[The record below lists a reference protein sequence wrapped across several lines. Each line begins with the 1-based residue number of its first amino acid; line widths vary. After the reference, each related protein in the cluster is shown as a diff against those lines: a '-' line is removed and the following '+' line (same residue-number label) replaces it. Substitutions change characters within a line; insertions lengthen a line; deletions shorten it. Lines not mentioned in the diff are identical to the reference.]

1 MTPASFVG
9 IDAHELSMHLH
20 NAGRIAAAAPTVAVR
35 ALPLALGAE
44 VVARV
49 LAAPPGGGR
58 GVISL
63 AGMALEARLPDG
75 LAEGQTLRLAVD
87 RAQAGELLLR
97 ILREPAAGGDGDAG
111 ARLASA
117 LALAGDGELLRAA
130 LGLTGGEPVP
140 LPGRAAAEVAVNPDD
155 GAGADDRARPA
166 TAGFVLHSP
175 ELGPIEVQLT
185 LDVGGVRAAVTTAA
199 GEGARRAEATLP
211 DLAARLERAVGRPPA
226 VTASTRAPGTPAPP
240 PPASLGGFTTY
251 A

>member
-9 IDAHELSMHLH
+9 IDAHELSMQLH

-87 RAQAGELLLR
+87 RAQAGELVLR
-97 ILREPAAGGDGDAG
+97 ILREPAAGGDAG

-140 LPGRAAAEVAVNPDD
+140 LPGRAAAEVAVD
-155 GAGADDRARPA
+155 
-166 TAGFVLHSP
+166 P
-175 ELGPIEVQLT
+175 E
-185 LDVGGVRAAVTTAA
+185 
-199 GEGARRAEATLP
+199 
-211 DLAARLERAVGRPPA
+211 VGRPAA
-226 VTASTRAPGTPAPP
+226 VTASTRAPGTPAPR